1 MGLFLCGS
9 GGCGCCARPGC
20 LVAVSASPVSEAL
33 QAYVVDR
40 GVQLGQVDLGDA
52 VPPHGA
58 HHLYDDAGDGV
69 SNSLSQLAS
78 RVGPSLGGLRRQARS
93 VERAA
98 FDHPAMVATVG
109 LVLVG
114 LVASLVL
121 RSRSA
126 PTPARTP
133 RRQPSEAQPARSA
146 KSGQRRSRGRNAA
159 ATTAH

>member
-1 MGLFLCGS
+1 MGSGLF
-9 GGCGCCARPGC
+9 
-20 LVAVSASPVSEAL
+20 
-33 QAYVVDR
+33 D
-40 GVQLGQVDLGDA
+40 VDLEQQVHDLRKEMSAMSRAVAKRGGD
-52 VPPHGA
+52 
-58 HHLYDDAGDGV
+58 LYDDAGDSV
-69 SNSLSQLAS
+69 SNYLSQLAS